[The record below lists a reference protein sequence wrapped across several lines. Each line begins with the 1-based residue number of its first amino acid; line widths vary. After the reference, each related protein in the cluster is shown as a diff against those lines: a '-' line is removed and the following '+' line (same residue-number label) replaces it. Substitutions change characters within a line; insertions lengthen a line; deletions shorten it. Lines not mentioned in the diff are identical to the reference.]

1 MSDKQEKQ
9 SVEIYKRIDYSI
21 IIATIFIVAFG
32 LLILYSS
39 IENMDGL
46 KSQAGYVV
54 AGIFVMLGVQFVP
67 YKVIAVFKGWW
78 YLFSFGALALLM
90 VPSLKSEALGATR
103 WIVIAGI
110 TIQIT
115 EVVKAFMIF
124 FLAYYLST
132 HVIEVQKPEGVFRV
146 WLMVGVA
153 SAAVLLIGSNLS
165 SCLILLMITF
175 SMTFILSKVNWLHGA
190 AIAVVVI
197 AVLALCTYYLNHLP
211 TQDELVEI
219 ERKSYQ
225 LARVIAWLAPEN
237 YTGNNSFQVLQGL
250 YAIGSGGFWGKGLGE
265 SAQRRILPEV
275 QNDMIVCVLAEEL
288 GIFGVVLLVILYLY
302 LLYHIYLV
310 AKKTK
315 NMFGKLLC
323 MGILF
328 YFSFQV
334 LINMAVATGS
344 IPNTGVALPFVS
356 SGGTST
362 LINFGLVGLVLSV
375 YKHEMNP
382 LSERDLKKIR
392 QN

>member
-1 MSDKQEKQ
+1 MSDKQENK

-46 KSQAGYVV
+46 KSQAIYVV
-54 AGIFVMLGVQFVP
+54 AGIGIM
-67 YKVIAVFKGWW
+67 
-78 YLFSFGALALLM
+78 LALQFFPYRILAFGKWAWYVASAGAIGLLL
-90 VPSLKSEALGATR
+90 VPGLSSEGGGATR

-110 TIQIT
+110 SIQIT

-132 HVIEVQKPEGVFRV
+132 HVIDVQKPKGVFIT
-146 WLMVGVA
+146 WLWVGA
-153 SAAVLLIGSNLS
+153 IGGAVLVIGSNLS

-175 SMTFILSKVNWLHGA
+175 SLTFILSKVSWLHGIA
-190 AIAVVVI
+190 LGSVVLAVV
-197 AVLALCTYYLNHLP
+197 ALCTYYLNNLP
-211 TQDELVEI
+211 TQEELKVIQDEF
-219 ERKSYQ
+219 YQ
-225 LARVIAWLAPEN
+225 LARIIAWLAPEN
-237 YTGNNSFQVLQGL
+237 YTGDNSFQVLQGL

-288 GIFGVVLLVILYLY
+288 GIFGVTLLIVLYLY
-302 LLYHIYLV
+302 LLYHIYQV

-328 YFSFQV
+328 YFSYQV
-334 LINMAVATGS
+334 LINIAVATGS

-356 SGGTST
+356 SGGSST

-375 YKHEMNP
+375 YRHEMNP

>member
-1 MSDKQEKQ
+1 MSGKQENK

-21 IIATIFIVAFG
+21 VIATIFIVAFG

-46 KSQAGYVV
+46 KSQAAFVV
-54 AGIFVMLGVQFVP
+54 AGIVIMLGVQFVP
-67 YKVIAVFKGWW
+67 YKIITVFKWWW
-78 YLFSFGALALLM
+78 YVFSFGVLGLLL
-90 VPSLKSEALGATR
+90 VPGLKSEALGATR
-103 WIVIAGI
+103 WIVIAGV

-115 EVVKAFMIF
+115 EVVKVFMIF
-124 FLAYYLST
+124 FLAYYMST
-132 HVIEVQKPEGVFRV
+132 HVIELQKPEGVFRV
-146 WLMVGVA
+146 WLMVGVV
-153 SAAVLLIGSNLS
+153 SAAVLFIGSNLS

-190 AIAVVVI
+190 ALGAVVLV
-197 AVLALCTYYLNHLP
+197 VLGLCTYYLNHLP
-211 TQDELVEI
+211 SQEELLEI
-219 ERKSYQ
+219 EKEFYQ

-237 YTGNNSFQVLQGL
+237 YTGDNSFQVLQGL

-288 GIFGVVLLVILYLY
+288 GIFGVILLVVLYLY

-310 AKKTK
+310 AKQTK

-362 LINFGLVGLVLSV
+362 LLNFGMVGLVLSV